1 MNSTINSLLVGTRK
15 GLFVVENKQITAHH
29 FQGEP
34 VSQVL
39 VIALADAPNKAWIV
53 ALNLGHFGIKLHKSV
68 DQGKTWKPLTAP
80 AFPTKPVAGDANFED
95 YKTDPTPW
103 NVELIWS
110 LSTGGKDEPNT
121 LWAGCIPAG
130 LFKSSDGGQSWA
142 LNMPLWRDPRRQQWF
157 GGGYDLAG
165 IHSIVVDPRDDAKHG
180 QHITLGVSC
189 GGVWQ
194 SFDGGD
200 SWALTA
206 EGMKSDYTP
215 PDMAED
221 PNTQDPHCLAACSAQ
236 PDVMWVQHHCGMY
249 RSVDGGQLWQAIT
262 TPISKNFPSV
272 FGFAVAADPANPL
285 RAWFAPAIKDE
296 KRYPVDGK
304 LVVTRTDDGGKT
316 FQAFSKGLP
325 QSHAYDLVYRHG
337 LAVAPNGQDL
347 AIASTTGSLWVSG
360 DAGESWDTVSQ
371 NLPPVVVVKF
381 V

>member
-1 MNSTINSLLVGTRK
+1 MTCILVGTRK
-15 GLFVVENKQITAHH
+15 GLFVVENQRITSHH

-34 VSQVL
+34 VSQL
-39 VIALADAPNKAWIV
+39 LIDPRGQAWLV
-53 ALNLGHFGIKLHKSV
+53 ALNLGHFGIKLHKSM
-68 DQGKTWKPLTAP
+68 DQGKTWTALAAP
-80 AFPTKPVAGDANFED
+80 AFPTKPVAGDADFAD

-110 LSTGGKDEPNT
+110 LSAGGAHEPNT

-130 LFKSSDGGQSWA
+130 LFKSIDAGHTWE

-157 GGGYDLAG
+157 GGGYDHAG
-165 IHSIVVDPRDDAKHG
+165 IHSIVVDPRDSKHV
-180 QHITLGVSC
+180 TLGVSC

-194 SFDGGD
+194 THDGGET
-200 SWALTA
+200 WQITA
-206 EGMKSDYTP
+206 SGMKSDYTP

-221 PNTQDPHCLAACSAQ
+221 QNTQDPHCLVACEAQ

-304 LVVTRTDDGGKT
+304 LLVTRTDDGGKT
-316 FQAFSKGLP
+316 FQAFGQGLP
-325 QSHAYDLVYRHG
+325 QSHAYDLIYRHG

-347 AIASTTGSLWVSG
+347 AMASTTGSLWVSG
-360 DAGESWDTVSQ
+360 DAGESWATVSQ
-371 NLPPVVVVKF
+371 NLPPVAVVKF
-381 V
+381 AS

>member
-1 MNSTINSLLVGTRK
+1 MTCILVGTRK
-15 GLFVVENKQITAHH
+15 GLFVVENQRITSHH

-39 VIALADAPNKAWIV
+39 IDRRNQAWLV

-68 DQGKTWKPLTAP
+68 DQGKTWTALAAP
-80 AFPTKPVAGDANFED
+80 AFPTKPVAGEADFAAYQN
-95 YKTDPTPW
+95 DPTPW

-110 LSTGGKDEPNT
+110 LSTGGADEPNT

-130 LFKSSDGGQSWA
+130 LFKSTDGGQSWA

-157 GGGYDLAG
+157 GGGYDHAG
-165 IHSIVVDPRDDAKHG
+165 IHSIVVDPRDSKHV
-180 QHITLGVSC
+180 TLGVSC

-194 SFDGGD
+194 THDGGET
-200 SWALTA
+200 WQITA
-206 EGMKSDYTP
+206 SGMKSDYTP

-221 PNTQDPHCLAACSAQ
+221 QNTQDPHCLVACEAQ

-304 LVVTRTDDGGKT
+304 LLVTRTDDGGKT
-316 FQAFSKGLP
+316 FQAFGQGLP
-325 QSHAYDLVYRHG
+325 QSHAYDLIYRHG

-347 AIASTTGSLWVSG
+347 AMASTTGSLWVSG
-360 DAGESWDTVSQ
+360 DAGESWATVSQ
-371 NLPPVVVVKF
+371 NLPPVAVVKF
-381 V
+381 AS

>member
-1 MNSTINSLLVGTRK
+1 MTNMTSILVGTRK
-15 GLFVVENKQITAHH
+15 GLFVVENQQIKSHH

-39 VIALADAPNKAWIV
+39 VDRRSKAWLV

-68 DQGKTWKPLTAP
+68 DQGQTWTPLTAP
-80 AFPTKPVAGDANFED
+80 AFPIKPMAGDANFED

-110 LSTGGKDEPNT
+110 LATGGKDEPNT

-130 LFKSSDGGQSWA
+130 LFKSTDGGQSWV

-165 IHSIVVDPRDDAKHG
+165 IHSIVVDPRDSK
-180 QHITLGVSC
+180 HITLGVSC

-194 SFDGGD
+194 TFDSGD
-200 SWALTA
+200 SWTLTA
-206 EGMKSDYTP
+206 LGMKSDYTP

-221 PNTQDPHCLAACSAQ
+221 ANTQDPHCLVACAAQ
-236 PDVMWVQHHCGMY
+236 PDVLWVQHHCGMY
-249 RSVDGGQLWQAIT
+249 RSVDGGQLWQPIT

-272 FGFAVAADPANPL
+272 FGFAVAADPANAL

-316 FQAFSKGLP
+316 FQAFGKGLP
-325 QSHAYDLVYRHG
+325 QSQAYDLVYRHG

-347 AIASTTGSLWVSG
+347 AMASTTGSLWVSG
-360 DAGESWDTVSQ
+360 DAGESWATVSQ
-371 NLPPVVVVKF
+371 NLPPVAVVTF